1 MPWNPEVYNKFKQ
14 ERFAPF
20 YDLLAL
26 INVRPGLNVIDLGC
40 GTGELTR
47 QLTDHLPTAQVLGI
61 DASSEMLKEAKTFK
75 TNQLNF
81 EQRSIEQ
88 QIKEGLKY
96 DLVFSNAAL
105 QWLENHET
113 LIPTIITMLQP
124 GGQLV
129 VQVPSNQDHFTHR
142 FIRTLAQQE
151 PYCSALNG
159 WIRSVP
165 VLNIESYANLLFDHG
180 GSEIIV
186 FEKVYPHILKDTAAL
201 FDWVSGTALI
211 PYLEKLPEK
220 LKTDFIATYKIGL
233 AHNFQEAPVFYPF
246 KRILMVATFN

>member
-26 INVRPGLNVIDLGC
+26 VNVRPNLDVIDLGC

-47 QLTDHLPTAQVLGI
+47 RLADHLPNAQVLGI
-61 DASSEMLKEAKTFK
+61 DASAEMLNEAKTFK
-75 TNQLNF
+75 TDQLSF
-81 EQRSIEQ
+81 EQRRIEE

-96 DLVFSNAAL
+96 DLAFSNAAL
-105 QWLENHET
+105 QWLEDHET
-113 LIPTIITMLQP
+113 LIPTLITMLQP

-129 VQVPSNQDHFTHR
+129 VQVPSNQDHFTHQ
-142 FIRTLAQQE
+142 FIRTLAAQK
-151 PYCSALNG
+151 PYISALNG
-159 WIRSVP
+159 WTRKVP
-165 VLNIESYANLLFDHG
+165 VLSIESYAKLLFDHG
-180 GSEIIV
+180 GSEITV
-186 FEKVYPHILKDTAAL
+186 FEKVYPHILMDAGAL

-220 LKTDFIATYKIGL
+220 LKTDFITAYRTEL
-233 AHNFQEAPVFYPF
+233 ARNF
-246 KRILMVATFN
+246 